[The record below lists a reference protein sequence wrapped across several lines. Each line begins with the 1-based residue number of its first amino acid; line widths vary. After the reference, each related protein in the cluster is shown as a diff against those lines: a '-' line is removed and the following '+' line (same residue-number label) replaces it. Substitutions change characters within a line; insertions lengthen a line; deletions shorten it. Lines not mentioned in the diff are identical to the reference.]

1 MSVGRRIRK
10 VTTGT
15 AVLECCDAK
24 FQRCPAQRFEE
35 AAVAAAPSAAL
46 QKFSWF
52 NPACAGTFFSVW
64 SIFRTVEVFFKKY
77 RNAVAR
83 ALGRARAME
92 LSMARGGDGNRT

>member
-1 MSVGRRIRK
+1 MVMSVGRRIRK

-35 AAVAAAPSAAL
+35 AAAAAAPSAAL

-52 NPACAGTFFSVW
+52 KLRATVFFSEPRQIILKC
-64 SIFRTVEVFFKKY
+64 SI
-77 RNAVAR
+77 ND
-83 ALGRARAME
+83 
-92 LSMARGGDGNRT
+92 SHGGPP